1 MKPISPFFAAQAG
14 LDWADRKHDICLNE
28 HDSNELEY
36 CVIKHTP
43 ESIDEWAMSL
53 QKRFNN
59 RPVAICLELKAG
71 PVVYALLKYH
81 FITLYPVSPK
91 ALAKYRQ
98 SFCQSGAKDDP
109 TDAFLQLDY
118 LQKHSEALRPL
129 VPDSPE
135 TRILQQLVED
145 RRHFVDEKVRLTNAT
160 RAALKS
166 YYPQALR
173 WFADI
178 DTPLFCDFI
187 LQWPNLKEVKKA
199 SADTVGQFLKARHC
213 VRAKVIDRRTQAI
226 RKAMPL
232 TEDEGV
238 IIPMQRRTLSLIR
251 QVRQVLIT
259 IAEYD
264 LDIAER
270 FAKHAEYELFNSL
283 PSAGAA
289 FGPRLLAA
297 FGTNRERYRS
307 AEEVSRYGGVAPVLE
322 RSGNKTWVH
331 WRYCCTKFLRQTF
344 VEWANQSR
352 KTSFWAKEFYE
363 KKREQGKPHQ
373 ATLRALA
380 FKWIRIIFR
389 CWQTRTPYDES
400 TYLFALKRRKE
411 LAN

>member
-1 MKPISPFFAAQAG
+1 MKSLPAAFAAQIG
-14 LDWADRKHDICLNE
+14 LDWADKKHDICLVE
-28 HDSNELEY
+28 HDSKELEY

-43 ESIDEWAMSL
+43 ESIDEWALSL

-59 RPVAICLELKAG
+59 RPIAICLELKAG

-118 LQKHSEALRPL
+118 LQKHPEALRPL
-129 VPDSPE
+129 VPDDPQ
-135 TRILQQLVED
+135 TRILQQLVVD
-145 RRHFVDEKVRLTNAT
+145 RRHFVDEKVRLTNAI

-166 YYPQALR
+166 YYPQVLQ

-178 DTPLFCDFI
+178 DTPLFCDFL
-187 LQWPNLKEVKKA
+187 LQWPNLEEVKKA
-199 SADTVGQFLKARHC
+199 SAETIGQFLKARRC
-213 VRAKVIDRRTQAI
+213 VRANVIDRRTQAI
-226 RKAMPL
+226 SKAMTL

-238 IIPMQRRTLSLIR
+238 IIPMQRRARSL
-251 QVRQVLIT
+251 VRQLQQVLSTIT
-259 IAEYD
+259 EYD

-283 PSAGAA
+283 PSAGAV

-307 AEEVSRYGGVAPVLE
+307 ADEVSRYGGVAPVLE

-352 KTSFWAKEFYE
+352 KTCFWAKEFYE
-363 KKREQGKPHQ
+363 EKRAQGKPHQ

-389 CWQTRTPYDES
+389 CWQSRTPYDES
-400 TYLFALKRRKE
+400 TYLFALKRRKA
-411 LAN
+411 LAS